1 MRLNSRRMLGKPE
14 AVTFGGSLPRRHKLA
29 QNLGERLSVSDRP
42 LPLFRRVA
50 AVMEGSTPGPGGHV
64 RVLSNLPPSRAQKR
78 LALGVVLVLFVC
90 FVGAAGPLST
100 IPLTRVDAFMP
111 AYGTAIFVNDSIGA
125 ALLFAQF
132 SVLRSRALLALASA
146 YLWTGFIA
154 IPWVLTFP
162 GVFPGAGPLG
172 AGLQSTACLYFCWH
186 VGFTLFVIVY
196 VFLKDLDPIKGL
208 SESGVRAAV
217 LASVG
222 SVAALVF
229 GATVL
234 VTAGN
239 ALMPPIMLDTVRI
252 SNVWFYVAGPTAA
265 LIIVTLVLLWLRRRS
280 VLDLWLMVVLCAYTI
295 EIALISFPVP
305 TRFSLGWYVGRVYGL
320 LAGSLVLLIL
330 LAETTMLYGQLL
342 RAVLAQRR
350 EREARLMTGDA
361 VSASIAHEVRQP
373 LSAMITNAGAGLRW
387 LDRVTPDL
395 DEAKAA
401 LKKVVTDGHR
411 ADAVIENVRAL
422 FKKDARTWTSLDV
435 NNLIREA
442 LGLVRDD
449 LQTHRIVV
457 QAERNERSPRIK
469 GDQIQLQQV
478 LVNLLTNAI
487 DAMATNDRERVL
499 CVRCEVHDSGSVMVS
514 VEDTGKGV
522 EPSAADRIFS
532 PLFTTK
538 AHGMG
543 MGPSICR
550 SIVEAHEGRLWAT
563 ANLPRGAIFHF
574 TVPAHPEVDPESETV
589 G

>member
-111 AYGTAIFVNDSIGA
+111 AYGTAIFVNDSISA

-252 SNVWFYVAGPTAA
+252 SNVWFYVAGPTVA
-265 LIIVTLVLLWLRRRS
+265 LIVVTLVLLWLRRRS

-457 QAERNERSPRIK
+457 QVERNERSPRIK

-543 MGPSICR
+543 MGLSICR

>member
-111 AYGTAIFVNDSIGA
+111 AYGTAIFVNDSISA

-162 GVFPGAGPLG
+162 GVFPGAGTLG

-217 LASVG
+217 LARVG

-265 LIIVTLVLLWLRRRS
+265 LIIVTLVLLWLRHRS

-543 MGPSICR
+543 MGLSICR
-550 SIVEAHEGRLWAT
+550 SIVEAHDGRLWAT

-574 TVPAHPEVDPESETV
+574 IVPAHPEVDPKV
-589 G
+589 RQ

>member
-111 AYGTAIFVNDSIGA
+111 AYGTAIFVNDSISA

-162 GVFPGAGPLG
+162 GVFPRAGPLG

-265 LIIVTLVLLWLRRRS
+265 LIIVTLVLLWLRHRS

-457 QAERNERSPRIK
+457 QVERNERSPRII

-543 MGPSICR
+543 MGLSICR

>member
-111 AYGTAIFVNDSIGA
+111 AYGTAIFVNDSISA

-162 GVFPGAGPLG
+162 GVFPGAPLG

-265 LIIVTLVLLWLRRRS
+265 LIVVTLVLLWLRRRS

-543 MGPSICR
+543 MGLSICR

>member
-111 AYGTAIFVNDSIGA
+111 AYGTAIFVNDSISA

-265 LIIVTLVLLWLRRRS
+265 LIVVTLVLLWLRRRS

-487 DAMATNDRERVL
+487 DSMATNDGERVL
-499 CVRCEVHDSGSVMVS
+499 CVKSEVHDSGSVMVS

-543 MGPSICR
+543 MGLSICR

-574 TVPAHPEVDPESETV
+574 TVPAHPNS
-589 G
+589 GS

>member
-111 AYGTAIFVNDSIGA
+111 AYGTAIFVNDSISA

-172 AGLQSTACLYFCWH
+172 AGLQSTAF
-186 VGFTLFVIVY
+186 
-196 VFLKDLDPIKGL
+196 VFLEDLDPIKGL

-265 LIIVTLVLLWLRRRS
+265 LIVVTLVLLWLRRRS

-422 FKKDARTWTSLDV
+422 FKKNARTWTLLDV

-543 MGPSICR
+543 MGLSICR

-574 TVPAHPEVDPESETV
+574 TVPAHPNS
-589 G
+589 GN

>member
-1 MRLNSRRMLGKPE
+1 
-14 AVTFGGSLPRRHKLA
+14 
-29 QNLGERLSVSDRP
+29 
-42 LPLFRRVA
+42 
-50 AVMEGSTPGPGGHV
+50 V

-111 AYGTAIFVNDSIGA
+111 AYGTAIFVNDSISA

-265 LIIVTLVLLWLRRRS
+265 LIVVTLVLLWLRRRS

-543 MGPSICR
+543 LGLSICR

-574 TVPAHPEVDPESETV
+574 TVPAHPEVDPESGTV

>member
-1 MRLNSRRMLGKPE
+1 
-14 AVTFGGSLPRRHKLA
+14 
-29 QNLGERLSVSDRP
+29 
-42 LPLFRRVA
+42 
-50 AVMEGSTPGPGGHV
+50 
-64 RVLSNLPPSRAQKR
+64 VLSNLPPSRAQKR

-111 AYGTAIFVNDSIGA
+111 AYGTAIFVNDSISA

-265 LIIVTLVLLWLRRRS
+265 LIVVTLVLLWLRRRS

-305 TRFSLGWYVGRVYGL
+305 TRFSLGWYFGRVYGL

-411 ADAVIENVRAL
+411 ADAVIENVRTL

-487 DAMATNDRERVL
+487 DAMAATNDRERVL

-543 MGPSICR
+543 MGLSICR

-574 TVPAHPEVDPESETV
+574 TVPAHPEVDPESETI

>member
-111 AYGTAIFVNDSIGA
+111 AYGTAIFVNDSISA

-265 LIIVTLVLLWLRRRS
+265 LIVVTLVLLWLRRRS

-422 FKKDARTWTSLDV
+422 FKKDARTWASLDV

-543 MGPSICR
+543 MGLSICR

>member
-111 AYGTAIFVNDSIGA
+111 AYGTAIFVNDSISA

-265 LIIVTLVLLWLRRRS
+265 LIVVTLVLLWLRRRS

-487 DAMATNDRERVL
+487 DSMATNDGERVL
-499 CVRCEVHDSGSVMVS
+499 CVKSEVHDSGSVMVS

-543 MGPSICR
+543 MGLSICR

-574 TVPAHPEVDPESETV
+574 TVPAHPNSRS
-589 G
+589 

>member
-111 AYGTAIFVNDSIGA
+111 AYGTAIFVNDSISA

-265 LIIVTLVLLWLRRRS
+265 LIVVTLVLLWLRRRS

-442 LGLVRDD
+442 LGRVRDD

-543 MGPSICR
+543 MGLSICR

-574 TVPAHPEVDPESETV
+574 TVPAHPNS
-589 G
+589 GN

>member
-111 AYGTAIFVNDSIGA
+111 AYGTAIFVNDSISA

-154 IPWVLTFP
+154 IPWILTFP

-172 AGLQSTACLYFCWH
+172 AGLQSAACLYFCWH

-265 LIIVTLVLLWLRRRS
+265 LIVVTLVLLWLRRRS

-543 MGPSICR
+543 MGLSICR

-574 TVPAHPEVDPESETV
+574 TVPAHPEVDPESERI

>member
-1 MRLNSRRMLGKPE
+1 
-14 AVTFGGSLPRRHKLA
+14 
-29 QNLGERLSVSDRP
+29 
-42 LPLFRRVA
+42 
-50 AVMEGSTPGPGGHV
+50 
-64 RVLSNLPPSRAQKR
+64 
-78 LALGVVLVLFVC
+78 
-90 FVGAAGPLST
+90 
-100 IPLTRVDAFMP
+100 
-111 AYGTAIFVNDSIGA
+111 
-125 ALLFAQF
+125 
-132 SVLRSRALLALASA
+132 
-146 YLWTGFIA
+146 
-154 IPWVLTFP
+154 
-162 GVFPGAGPLG
+162 
-172 AGLQSTACLYFCWH
+172 
-186 VGFTLFVIVY
+186 
-196 VFLKDLDPIKGL
+196 
-208 SESGVRAAV
+208 
-217 LASVG
+217 
-222 SVAALVF
+222 
-229 GATVL
+229 
-234 VTAGN
+234 
-239 ALMPPIMLDTVRI
+239 
-252 SNVWFYVAGPTAA
+252 
-265 LIIVTLVLLWLRRRS
+265 
-280 VLDLWLMVVLCAYTI
+280 MVVLCAYTI

-487 DAMATNDRERVL
+487 DAMAT
-499 CVRCEVHDSGSVMVS
+499 
-514 VEDTGKGV
+514 K
-522 EPSAADRIFS
+522 
-532 PLFTTK
+532 
-538 AHGMG
+538 
-543 MGPSICR
+543 
-550 SIVEAHEGRLWAT
+550 
-563 ANLPRGAIFHF
+563 
-574 TVPAHPEVDPESETV
+574 
-589 G
+589 